1 MEKMSTEDIIKKQQ
15 EILGKLSPE
24 ERKMALDILGEYSK
38 IGESEVLKELLDSD
52 YAETPADI
60 STFLHDK
67 KYLGNA
73 LYDQEGRFTLF
84 PYWEEKLK
92 EVFPDRF
99 TTAYNTIILTGA
111 IGLGKSTVAVICLLY
126 MLHRLLCL
134 KDPYLY
140 YGLQPIDKISIS
152 LMNITLENAK
162 GVALDKMNQMILSSE
177 WFLAHGQMSG
187 VSNLMFVPDK
197 HIELITA
204 SSNNQ
209 VIGRAIFCLDGETV
223 IKTDLGDYALRSLVG
238 KDIKVISVDNC
249 GNESVSGICTVKPTI
264 MTNEEYEIIL
274 DDGTVIECTGNHSL
288 MLEDG
293 TYKKAKDLT
302 LGDILMAKQSESE
315 CRLASVKRV
324 IMDAPKQFYDVIEA
338 NPYNNFL
345 LKTNSGYIVSHNC
358 NFTDE
363 CLDGDTLVLTEN
375 GYVKIKDLNNIESRF
390 ATMNPET
397 GVLEYSDPCF
407 VRETTQS
414 DEYYEI
420 ELEDGSIVKCTPT
433 HRFLLK
439 DGTYKYAKDLTED
452 DELDSIGFNIG
463 SMKMKIKHI
472 SHVVTPGAKKPYY
485 DVVNCLPYNNFLVK
499 TDTTNIVSHNCNFGI
514 TNDVE
519 KLKKKQ
525 KQLISQIDARM
536 KSRFMRERAFGTYLP
551 TLNIIASSKN
561 SEQSFLEDY
570 IETKKKN
577 ESKTTLI
584 VDEPQWVVDSRKD
597 SPEKFYVAIG
607 NRFLANELLPLNPP
621 KDLIDEYRAKGYTM
635 LAVPIGYRENFED
648 NIDGA
653 LTDIAGIA
661 TAASLKYISGVR
673 WNEIKTARYENP
685 FTKEIIE
692 VGTAKDDN
700 LQYYNFFDLS
710 KVSDEMRAKPLYV
723 HLDMSRKGDK
733 TGIAGVY
740 VLGKKP
746 KVEGEDSSREMF
758 YRVAFNVSVKAPKG
772 YEISFDKNRI
782 FIRWL
787 REQGFNLASISS
799 DTFQA
804 AQIQQ
809 QLISDGF
816 DVKTISVDRLDP
828 QTKQCLPYAYL
839 KSAIYDRRLEV
850 YKDCDFLTEE
860 VLGLERESDG
870 HINHPDNGATGC
882 FTGDTKISLVD
893 GREVSLLQLV
903 DEFNAGKTNYV
914 YSFNETTKRIEPGKI
929 VKAWC
934 TRKNASLVEVEL
946 DNGEKFRCTPNH
958 RIMMRD
964 GTYKEVQ
971 YLQPNDSVM
980 PLYRKSVIK
989 IHSITFIPEKEDV
1002 YDLTVEHN
1010 HNFALSAGIF
1020 VHNSKD
1026 AIDAVCG
1033 ALFNASQN
1041 SDEIGYSYG
1050 ESLENMLD
1058 INSDGSDA
1066 KQLTVALEDELRN
1079 LGPVL
1084 QPPKKDDAAQSVG
1097 EDGILNSATDFGGPT
1112 DDYNPYDNILLW

>member
-1 MEKMSTEDIIKKQQ
+1 MSRMEKMRTEDIIKKQQ

-38 IGESEVLKELLDSD
+38 VGESEVLKELLDSD

-99 TTAYNTIILTGA
+99 TTAYNTIVLTGA

-223 IKTDLGDYALRSLVG
+223 VKTDLGDYALKSLVG

-274 DDGTVIECTGNHSL
+274 DDGTVVECTVNHSL
-288 MLEDG
+288 MLKDG

-324 IMDAPKQFYDVIEA
+324 ILDAPKQFYDVIEA

-345 LKTNSGYIVSHNC
+345 LKTKSGYIVSHNC

-363 CLDGDTLVLTEN
+363 V
-375 GYVKIKDLNNIESRF
+375 
-390 ATMNPET
+390 
-397 GVLEYSDPCF
+397 
-407 VRETTQS
+407 
-414 DEYYEI
+414 
-420 ELEDGSIVKCTPT
+420 
-433 HRFLLK
+433 
-439 DGTYKYAKDLTED
+439 
-452 DELDSIGFNIG
+452 
-463 SMKMKIKHI
+463 
-472 SHVVTPGAKKPYY
+472 
-485 DVVNCLPYNNFLVK
+485 
-499 TDTTNIVSHNCNFGI
+499 NFGL
-514 TNDVE
+514 TSDVE

-816 DVKTISVDRLDP
+816 NVKTVSVDRLDP

-958 RIMMRD
+958 RIMMCD
-964 GTYKEVQ
+964 GTYKEAQ

-980 PLYRKSVIK
+980 PLHGKSVIK
-989 IHSITFIPEKEDV
+989 IRSVTFIPEKEDV

-1010 HNFALSAGIF
+1010 HNFALSSGIF

>member
-1 MEKMSTEDIIKKQQ
+1 M
-15 EILGKLSPE
+15 
-24 ERKMALDILGEYSK
+24 
-38 IGESEVLKELLDSD
+38 
-52 YAETPADI
+52 
-60 STFLHDK
+60 
-67 KYLGNA
+67 
-73 LYDQEGRFTLF
+73 
-84 PYWEEKLK
+84 
-92 EVFPDRF
+92 
-99 TTAYNTIILTGA
+99 
-111 IGLGKSTVAVICLLY
+111 
-126 MLHRLLCL
+126 
-134 KDPYLY
+134 
-140 YGLQPIDKISIS
+140 
-152 LMNITLENAK
+152 
-162 GVALDKMNQMILSSE
+162 
-177 WFLAHGQMSG
+177 
-187 VSNLMFVPDK
+187 
-197 HIELITA
+197 
-204 SSNNQ
+204 
-209 VIGRAIFCLDGETV
+209 
-223 IKTDLGDYALRSLVG
+223 
-238 KDIKVISVDNC
+238 DNC

-274 DDGTVIECTGNHSL
+274 DDGTRIECTGNHSL

-324 IMDAPKQFYDVIEA
+324 ILDAPKQFYDVIEA

-345 LKTNSGYIVSHNC
+345 LKTKSGYIVSHNC

-363 CLDGDTLVLTEN
+363 V
-375 GYVKIKDLNNIESRF
+375 
-390 ATMNPET
+390 
-397 GVLEYSDPCF
+397 
-407 VRETTQS
+407 
-414 DEYYEI
+414 
-420 ELEDGSIVKCTPT
+420 
-433 HRFLLK
+433 
-439 DGTYKYAKDLTED
+439 
-452 DELDSIGFNIG
+452 
-463 SMKMKIKHI
+463 
-472 SHVVTPGAKKPYY
+472 
-485 DVVNCLPYNNFLVK
+485 
-499 TDTTNIVSHNCNFGI
+499 NFGL
-514 TNDVE
+514 TSDVE

-746 KVEGEDSSREMF
+746 KIEGEDSSREMF

-839 KSAIYDRRLEV
+839 KSSSA
-850 YKDCDFLTEE
+850 
-860 VLGLERESDG
+860 
-870 HINHPDNGATGC
+870 
-882 FTGDTKISLVD
+882 
-893 GREVSLLQLV
+893 
-903 DEFNAGKTNYV
+903 V
-914 YSFNETTKRIEPGKI
+914 YSFLNP
-929 VKAWC
+929 
-934 TRKNASLVEVEL
+934 
-946 DNGEKFRCTPNH
+946 
-958 RIMMRD
+958 
-964 GTYKEVQ
+964 
-971 YLQPNDSVM
+971 
-980 PLYRKSVIK
+980 
-989 IHSITFIPEKEDV
+989 FI
-1002 YDLTVEHN
+1002 L
-1010 HNFALSAGIF
+1010 
-1020 VHNSKD
+1020 
-1026 AIDAVCG
+1026 
-1033 ALFNASQN
+1033 
-1041 SDEIGYSYG
+1041 
-1050 ESLENMLD
+1050 
-1058 INSDGSDA
+1058 
-1066 KQLTVALEDELRN
+1066 
-1079 LGPVL
+1079 
-1084 QPPKKDDAAQSVG
+1084 PP
-1097 EDGILNSATDFGGPT
+1097 FP
-1112 DDYNPYDNILLW
+1112 